1 MACSLQFAIVGDKE
15 MEEEY
20 KDPFNRGNTATF
32 PPPPLPVLMCSA
44 GAVQLQ
50 AVVECTLEC
59 EQGHK
64 ALDI

>member
-1 MACSLQFAIVGDKE
+1 MHIVICCSGGDKE

-20 KDPFNRGNTATF
+20 KDPFNRGNTA
-32 PPPPLPVLMCSA
+32 PAPPVLMCSA

-50 AVVECTLEC
+50 AVVECTVEC